1 MKRSQCE
8 REIEVASALR
18 TGSWTAELNGHA
30 QDCSICAEMRL
41 VAESLLASAAALR
54 VEQEPI
60 AADRVWRRAQERKRE
75 MALKRATRP
84 LIFMRA
90 VSVVCMIA
98 FAVWLQRSFWHFGD
112 RLADA
117 GRANGWHAM
126 GAETASMGVAIAVAC
141 IAVGAWY
148 LLHVG
153 KRAEG
158 TVSST

>member
-1 MKRSQCE
+1 MKRSRCE

-18 TGSWTAELNGHA
+18 TGLWTAELNGHA
-30 QDCSICAEMRL
+30 QDCAICAETRL
-41 VAESLLASAAALR
+41 VAESLLKSAAAVHIER
-54 VEQEPI
+54 EPV
-60 AADRVWRRAQERKRE
+60 AADRVWRLAQERRRE

-98 FAVWLQRSFWHFGD
+98 LAAWLQRSFWRFGD

-117 GRANGWHAM
+117 GANSWSAM
-126 GAETASMGVAIAVAC
+126 GPETVSMGAAIAVAC
-141 IAVGAWY
+141 IAMGAWY
-148 LLHVG
+148 LLYVG
-153 KRAEG
+153 KRADG